1 MFGLKLK
8 PELIFM
14 LPLATFVDA
23 IPIACGLFSIPDF
36 GLGTIVGTVFIDPWL
51 YFRGNKKKP
60 EPSNNGAI
68 GFIKKLMT
76 GNKSKYLVG
85 PIFEAVPYV
94 YILPFWTILVFINLT
109 LEDE

>member
-14 LPLATFVDA
+14 LPIAVFADS
-23 IPIACGLFSIPDF
+23 IPVVCGFFGIPDF
-36 GLGTIVGTVFIDPWL
+36 GLGTIIGTTFILPWL
-51 YFRGNKKKP
+51 YFRGSKKKP

-68 GFIKKLMT
+68 GFFKKLLT
-76 GNKSKYLVG
+76 GDKSKYLVG
-85 PIFEAVPYV
+85 PIFESIPYINIFP
-94 YILPFWTILVFINLT
+94 YWTMLVLINLT